1 LKVYFLGDVVGEV
14 LWWVFGYLCY
24 VLGRRALQCV
34 TLGRVRPEEEARDGT
49 LAFPWYGLARGR
61 DGKRVL
67 SSGFTSLMGLATL
80 VVLIAVFVFA
90 LNVLRG

>member
-14 LWWVFGYLCY
+14 LWWVFGYLCHA
-24 VLGRRALQCV
+24 LGRPALRCV
-34 TLGRVRPEEEARDGT
+34 TMGRVRAEEEARDGT

-61 DGKRVL
+61 DGQRVL

-80 VVLIAVFVFA
+80 IVLIGVFLFA
-90 LNVLRG
+90 LSVLRG